1 MVRLQKGGVLTK
13 KVMPVLA
20 IAVMLMAGGFLVLAS
35 DDGTDAAITNV
46 AGDRTY
52 VETGKNVIFT
62 LSGDA
67 AYKYEAMLI
76 DSSGNRVTSV
86 STVTGTISPSS
97 PTDKTVKAP
106 ATAGDYRYHV
116 KFFSAED
123 NSVLVSEVKVPIKVV
138 DPIILKATL
147 KNTGAVSVTT
157 NVFFV
162 VDGQRME
169 GSDSAVTIPAGGSK
183 EITYNFVVSDFSGS
197 HSFYVGS
204 DDTGMIGPI
213 EGLGPSYAVSF
224 HAQDTNYDWLNYLM
238 VIVVIILILLLI
250 YVYRKPIK
258 NYGKPK
264 GRR

>member
-13 KVMPVLA
+13 KVMPVMA
-20 IAVMLMAGGFLVLAS
+20 IAIMLMAGGFLVLAS
-35 DDGTDAAITNV
+35 DDGADAAVTNV
-46 AGDRTY
+46 VGDRTY

-67 AYKYEAMLI
+67 EYKFEAILI

-86 STVTGTISPSS
+86 ATATGWISTSAPVT
-97 PTDKTVKAP
+97 KTVKAP
-106 ATAGDYRYHV
+106 STAGYYRYHV

-123 NSVLVSEVKVPIKVV
+123 NTVLVSEVKVPIKVV

-147 KNTGAVSVTT
+147 KNTGAVSVTA

-169 GSDSAVTIPAGGSK
+169 GSDTKVTIPAGESK
-183 EITYNFVVSDFSGS
+183 DVTYNFVVNNFSGT
-197 HSFYVGS
+197 HSFYIGS
-204 DDTGMIGPI
+204 DDTGMIGQI
-213 EGLGPSYAVSF
+213 EGLGSSNSVSF

-238 VIVVIILILLLI
+238 LIIVIVLILVLI
-250 YVYRKPIK
+250 YVYRKPIR